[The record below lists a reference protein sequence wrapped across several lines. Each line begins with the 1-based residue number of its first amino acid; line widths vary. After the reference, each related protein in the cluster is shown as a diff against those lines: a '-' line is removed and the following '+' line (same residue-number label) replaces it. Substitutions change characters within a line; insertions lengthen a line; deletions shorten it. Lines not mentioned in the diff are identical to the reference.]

1 MRKLFIICVLV
12 NLLFILT
19 PISAAQLNNIQ
30 TSIRQKTKFNND
42 WRFILG
48 DKPEF
53 RDTTY
58 DDSAWRQLNLPHDWS
73 IEGAFDKSGGE
84 SNGFFPIGIGW
95 YRKTFT
101 LSDSLKGKEIVINFD
116 GVYMN
121 SEVWINNH
129 FLGRYPYGYST
140 FQYDMTD
147 FLKFGEK
154 DKNVIAVRVD
164 NSLPN
169 STRWYSGSGIYRNV
183 YLITTNFVHFHNYK
197 GVSITTPE
205 VEHDKA
211 LLNIDYDFLVSFY
224 SHEDK
229 EEWQKDIWKSRPVT
243 KNITIRSIVYNQN
256 GTEISRTESQNDYTN
271 FNPDFKVTQQL
282 TINNPSRWSPNSP
295 VLYYLKSQLECEGKI
310 LDDQVTSFGIR
321 KLEFILNKGMFVN
334 GVPTKFKGACVHEDA
349 ASFGS
354 AAPMEVW
361 QYRLLKLKKMGCNA
375 IRPSHHPFNPKFYDL
390 CDSLGFFIM
399 DEAFD
404 EWTRG
409 WEWNFT
415 ENTNG
420 KATNGYH
427 LYFNQW
433 WETDL
438 KAMIYRDRNHP
449 SVVLYSIGNEI
460 PNQLSPD
467 GAQLAK
473 KLVDVCHQE
482 DPTRPVTSACDQAYW
497 RPEIEFLD
505 VLDIGGFNYVDRKNK
520 EKTYAPER
528 EVWPNKLFVGSE
540 TSNQVWNW
548 IGVRDLDYV
557 IGEFPWTGVD
567 YLGEARYP
575 VRAAGAGWLDLS
587 GNEKSEYY
595 LRKSYYSEEP
605 TVHITIDTTGNKELP
620 WYRRSTAVSKW
631 NWETKDTLPVY
642 VYTNCDEVELL
653 LNGKSLGKKNVD
665 MNLYKSLWKI
675 QFQPGTIKAIG
686 YRKGKKVAEHVL
698 KTAGDAFQISAKPLK
713 TKLKANGE
721 DLALIEISILDKNG
735 NYVYDANNDITVNI
749 SGEGELAGLDNGD
762 TSYPGLFKTN
772 VRKAF
777 HGKLLATVRSSNK
790 AGKMGINITSNNLHG
805 TKLNIETE

>member
-1 MRKLFIICVLV
+1 MRTLFRIRVFVSLF
-12 NLLFILT
+12 FILT
-19 PISAAQLNNIQ
+19 TLSSAQSNQLQ
-30 TSIRQKTKFNND
+30 TSVRHKIKFNSD

-53 RDTTY
+53 RDSSY

-73 IEGAFDKSGGE
+73 IEGAFDMAGGE
-84 SNGFFPIGIGW
+84 SNGFFPVGIGW

-101 LSDSLKGKEIVINFD
+101 LSDSLKGKEVVINFD

-154 DKNVIAVRVD
+154 EKNVIAVRVD
-164 NSLPN
+164 NSQAN

-183 YLITTNFVHFHNYK
+183 YLIVTNFVHFHNYK
-197 GVSITTPE
+197 GIYITTPV
-205 VEHDKA
+205 VEEDKA
-211 LLNIDYDFLVSFY
+211 SVNIDYDFLVNFY
-224 SHEDK
+224 SSEDK
-229 EEWQKDIWKSRPVT
+229 EEWQKDVWKSKPVT
-243 KNITIRSIVYNQN
+243 KAITIRSIVYDKD
-256 GTEISRTESQNDYTN
+256 GTEISRTESQNNYTN
-271 FNPDFKVTQQL
+271 FNPDVRLTQKL
-282 TINNPSRWSPNSP
+282 SINNPNRWSPHSP
-295 VLYYLKSQLECEGKI
+295 VLYYLKSQLVCDGKI
-310 LDDQVTSFGIR
+310 IDDQVTSFGLR

-334 GVPTKFKGACVHEDA
+334 GVPTKLKGACVHEDG

-354 AAPMEVW
+354 AAPMEIW
-361 QYRLLKLKKMGCNA
+361 RYRLLKLKKMGCNA

-415 ENTNG
+415 ENTTG
-420 KATNGYH
+420 KSMNGYH

-438 KAMIYRDRNHP
+438 KAMIHRDRNHP

-473 KLVDVCHQE
+473 KLVEVCHQE

-497 RPEIEFLD
+497 HPENGFLD

-520 EKTYAPER
+520 EKTYAPEKD
-528 EVWPNKLFVGSE
+528 VWPNKLFVGSE
-540 TSNQVWNW
+540 TSSQIWYW

-575 VRAAGAGWLDLS
+575 LRATGAGWLDLS

-595 LRKSYYSEEP
+595 LRKSYYSDEP
-605 TVHITIDTTGNKELP
+605 TVHIAVDTTDKKELP
-620 WYRRSTAVSKW
+620 WYRRSTALSKW
-631 NWETKDTLPVY
+631 NWETKDTLSVY
-642 VYTNCDEVELL
+642 VYSNCDEVELR
-653 LNGKSLGKKNVD
+653 LNGKSLGKKSVD
-665 MNLYKSLWKI
+665 LNLYKSLWKF
-675 QFQPGTIKAIG
+675 QFQPGTIQAIG
-686 YRKGKKVAEHVL
+686 YRKNKKAAEHVL
-698 KTAGDAFQISAKPLK
+698 KTAGDAFQLSAKPLT
-713 TKLKANGE
+713 TKLEANGE
-721 DLALIEISILDKNG
+721 DLGLIEISIVDKDG
-735 NYVYDANNDITVNI
+735 NDVFDAENEITVNI
-749 SGEGELAGLDNGD
+749 SGEGKLAGLDNGD
-762 TSYPGLFKTN
+762 TGDPGLFKTN

-777 HGKLLATVRSSNK
+777 QGKMLATVRSSNK
-790 AGKMGINITSNNLHG
+790 TGKIGIHITSPHLQS
-805 TKLNIETE
+805 TELSIPTE